1 MWLPLLEGSLA
12 FRLGRWLR
20 KREILLTNKFCIS
33 TEWIKSTKSLFSV
46 YDWEAFWFIL
56 IVVLGGENFSQNTC
70 PTSCDTYKMF
80 SGNKNKE
87 MLQILEFSHLWMA
100 GSFIFYKN
108 TFIYLFIQ
116 KVKWEGGKGG
126 GERDTHTLSLYVS
139 LSLLSPAS
147 LPRWRYNSQVWVGCE
162 GLHAGLPN

>member
-108 TFIYLFIQ
+108 TFIYLFIYSKG
-116 KVKWEGGKGG
+116 KVTEIFRLLVSFPK
-126 GERDTHTLSLYVS
+126 LSQMPG
-139 LSLLSPAS
+139 LSQEEAEA
-147 LPRWRYNSQVWVGCE
+147 RNCMWVAEAPGT
-162 GLHAGLPN
+162 